1 MMHRFL
7 QALQK
12 PSLPGPALLR
22 TYMATFFMLPAG
34 IAKTIVA
41 GS

>member
-12 PSLPGPALLR
+12 PSLPGPELVPDAERLS
-22 TYMATFFMLPAG
+22 LPL
-34 IAKTIVA
+34 IFL
-41 GS
+41 